1 MKRYI
6 RSSNSEFTTLAEAK
20 QIIDSINM
28 TKGRHQALSDIQE
41 WNVSPDDVARL
52 AGKYSS
58 GAMRFTGSVPVV
70 SVSYGESDKVD
81 TAFILEYED
90 GTRRMYGWKC
100 SSRDSRIDDGISC
113 DWVYVKRV

>member
-90 GTRRMYGWKC
+90 GTRRMYGWKS
-100 SSRDSRIDDGISC
+100 SSRDPQIDDGVSC

>member
-6 RSSNSEFTTLAEAK
+6 RSSSAEFTTLAEAK

-28 TKGRHQALSDIQE
+28 TEGRRKALYDIQE

-90 GTRRMYGWKC
+90 GTRRMYGWKR
-100 SSRDSRIDDGISC
+100 SSIDPQIDDGVFC
-113 DWVYVKRV
+113 YWAYVKRV